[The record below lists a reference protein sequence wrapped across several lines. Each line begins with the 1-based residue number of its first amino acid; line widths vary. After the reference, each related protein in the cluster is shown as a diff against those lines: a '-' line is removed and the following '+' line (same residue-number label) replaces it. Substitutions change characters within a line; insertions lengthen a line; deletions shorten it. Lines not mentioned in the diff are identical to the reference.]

1 MHHLISFVRVF
12 LLSLLMVYV
21 SIAVGQPLTVSPSLL
36 DFGTI
41 TVGNPDSLQLSI
53 TNPTTDTISITGIR
67 SYSIYDSLI
76 YRLNTTGLTLLPGAS
91 TDVWVHFAPEH
102 NIQHPSQLVLLTD
115 SDRGSVSVALAGQGV
130 FANPYYAS
138 TQNLHEEA
146 LKNALKTRITQGYQ
160 QLSYNGGRDEMYMVI
175 DNQRLN
181 GQGASVN
188 TLVGVYT
195 GFTVTS
201 YTSRTDAQLQGF
213 NTEHTFPQ
221 GFFNQNL
228 PMRSDIHHLFPTKI
242 AANSERGNKP
252 FGNVTNPT
260 WQDGGSKSNG
270 SLFEPRDDHK
280 GPTARCMLYFVLRYQ
295 NYQGF
300 LNSQE
305 SVLRQWHAMY
315 PPLAK
320 EVKRNNG
327 IFAVQNNRSP
337 FVDYP
342 QLLDRIHSIGQNSVA
357 PANASLNLTE
367 DVIDYGTVFGNSDV
381 DYFYVVVNNGNTTLS
396 LTDFTLGDP
405 QLSFAPGS
413 GADIT
418 LEPGGAHT
426 VVVRLNMAPNA
437 SLSST
442 LSVNTGSTQG
452 VVQVPIQAVSEG
464 PNAVSDQLIQRV
476 EVYPNPVAE
485 YISVVW
491 DNQQAGMSADSGTLS
506 LLNAR
511 GQFIA
516 TYPINAST
524 GSLKI
529 PTHSLSAGIY
539 LLRINQGGQQ
549 LVKKIRVQ

>member
-1 MHHLISFVRVF
+1 MYLISSLRFF
-12 LLSLLMVYV
+12 LLSILIVFV
-21 SIAVGQPLTVSPSLL
+21 SEVAGQPLTVSPSLL

-53 TNPTTDTISITGIR
+53 TNPTTDTVSITGIL
-67 SYSIYDSLI
+67 SYSIYDSLT
-76 YRLNTTGLTLLPGAS
+76 YHVNTNGMTLLPGA
-91 TDVWVHFAPEH
+91 TAEVWVHFTPEH
-102 NIQHPSQLVLLTD
+102 NIQHPSQLVFLTD
-115 SDRGSVSVALAGQGV
+115 SDRGSVPVALAGQGV
-130 FANPYYAS
+130 FANTYYAS

-146 LKNALKTRITQGYQ
+146 LKNALKTRIGQGYQ
-160 QLSYNGGRDEMYMVI
+160 QLSYNAGRDEVYMVI

-221 GFFNQNL
+221 GFFSQSL

-260 WQDGGSKSNG
+260 WQDGGSKSNN

-300 LNSQE
+300 LTSQE
-305 SVLRQWHAMY
+305 AVLRQWHATY

-320 EVKRNNG
+320 EIKRNND

-342 QLLDRIHSIGQNSVA
+342 QLLDRIHSISQNSVA
-357 PANASLNLTE
+357 PPKGSLNLTE

-396 LTDFTLGDP
+396 LTDFTLGDA
-405 QLSFAPGS
+405 QLSFASGS

-418 LEPGGAHT
+418 LEPGAAHT

-442 LSVNTGSTQG
+442 LSLNTGSPQG
-452 VVQVPIQAVSEG
+452 VVQIPIQAISEG
-464 PNAVSDQLIQRV
+464 PNALGDQWIRSV

-491 DNQQAGMSADSGTLS
+491 DKQTGGMSDESGTLS
-506 LLNAR
+506 LLNAS
-511 GQFIA
+511 GQIIE
-516 TYPINAST
+516 TYPIPAST
-524 GSLKI
+524 KTLRI
-529 PTHSLSAGIY
+529 PTQSLSTGIY

-549 LVKKIRVQ
+549 LVRKIRVQ